1 MKRKSLPVFIML
13 ALMVGSITVNAI
25 LYQQNRSYRHHNRE
39 LILQNDSILSV
50 NLELINQTQKTRRV
64 SMVGETH

>member
-1 MKRKSLPVFIML
+1 MKRKSLPVVILFL
-13 ALMVGSITVNAI
+13 LMVISITMNGF

-50 NLELINQTQKTRRV
+50 NLELVNQADKARRV
-64 SMVGETH
+64 SLVNKSR